1 MEYLTRKVD
10 ISSTHQ
16 SLYAF
21 VLTQYDPRKLVD
33 QTVEQEP
40 AVYYPQLALILTQ
53 TFAYHRL
60 QPYKYQHED

>member
-1 MEYLTRKVD
+1 MEYLTHKVD
-10 ISSTHQ
+10 TSSTHQ
-16 SLYAF
+16 SFHAS
-21 VLTQYDPRKLVD
+21 VLTQYDPRKLAD
-33 QTVEQEP
+33 QTAEREQ